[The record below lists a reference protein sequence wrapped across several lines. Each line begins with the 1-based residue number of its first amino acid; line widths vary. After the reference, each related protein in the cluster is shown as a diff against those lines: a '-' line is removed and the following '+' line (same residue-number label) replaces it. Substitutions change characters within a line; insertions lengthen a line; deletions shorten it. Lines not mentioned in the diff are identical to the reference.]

1 MTTTKTKTTP
11 KSKSTTAKGEKFSGF
26 SDFEKQAMKNRAAEL
41 KAEARAGKDKE
52 AGEKA
57 ALAAIAEL
65 NEPDRTIAR
74 KLHALIKENAPS
86 LWAKTWYGFPAY
98 ANAEGKIVCF
108 FQTAD
113 KFKTRYATLG
123 FNDAAKLDD
132 GDMWPTAYALNK
144 LTPAVEA
151 RIAVLVKKAAG

>member
-1 MTTTKTKTTP
+1 MSTTKTTP
-11 KSKSTTAKGEKFSGF
+11 KLKSTATKGEKFSGF
-26 SDFEKQAMKNRAAEL
+26 SADEKAAMKNRAAEL

-57 ALAAIAEL
+57 ALAAIADL
-65 NEPDRTIAR
+65 KEPDRTLAKR
-74 KLHALIKENAPS
+74 LHAIIKENAPS

-98 ANAEGKIVCF
+98 ANPEGKIVCF

-123 FNDAAKLDD
+123 FNDAAQLDD
-132 GDMWPTAYALNK
+132 GAMWPVGYALTK
-144 LTPAVEA
+144 LTPAIETQ
-151 RIAVLVKKAAG
+151 IAALVKKAAG

>member
-1 MTTTKTKTTP
+1 MSTTKTTP
-11 KSKSTTAKGEKFSGF
+11 KSKSPAKKGEKFSGF
-26 SDFEKQAMKNRAAEL
+26 SADEKAAMKNRAAEL

-57 ALAAIAEL
+57 ALAAIADL
-65 NEPDRTIAR
+65 KEPDRTLAKR
-74 KLHALIKENAPS
+74 LHAIVKENAPS

-98 ANAEGKIVCF
+98 ANPEGKIVCF

-123 FNDAAKLDD
+123 FSDMAKLDE
-132 GDMWPTAYALNK
+132 GAMWPVGYALTK

-151 RIAVLVKKAAG
+151 QIAALVKKAAG